1 MKSNKKINFFQELFD
16 TIQDRSKNKKNKS
29 YTNQLLKE
37 GKNKIAQKFGEES
50 MELLIDYLNG
60 SKKRTIEE
68 AADLIY
74 HLFVLLHSKKITLED
89 IKKELDKRKNVR

>member
-1 MKSNKKINFFQELFD
+1 MGQNLVEYYF
-16 TIQDRSKNKKNKS
+16 NKKNKS